1 MVILLNLLMKLP
13 EPLICHCT
21 MKQVLIIGGC
31 GRIGSSIARDL
42 LAHVDDIEITI
53 TGRQAHLGTAL
64 AEQMGPQVRFLEL
77 DLSHP
82 EVLREAIATSHLVLH
97 SAGPFHYRDTNV
109 LQLCI
114 EQGVNYAD
122 VSDERT
128 FTQKALSFNDKAE
141 AAGVTAVVNTGVF
154 PGISN
159 SMVRQGVETLDSAD
173 SVQLS
178 YIVAGSGGAGVTV
191 MRTTFIG
198 LQHAFPAWLNG
209 TWQTV
214 KPYTARETLEFPAY
228 GKASVYWYDM
238 PEAITLQQ
246 TFPAVKNIITK
257 FGVVP
262 DFYNHATWSMAHL
275 LPSPILQHPATVE
288 FLSNVSY
295 SMTSVTDRFSGTGVA
310 MRCDI
315 RGQKNGAP
323 AHYCSTF
330 SHESAAIA
338 TGLGTGSIAELM
350 LKGELDKPGV
360 FPVEQALSTPQFK
373 DTMEKRN
380 LQIDE
385 RMDAKVLS

>member
-1 MVILLNLLMKLP
+1 
-13 EPLICHCT
+13 

-31 GRIGSSIARDL
+31 GRIGSSIARDIL
-42 LAHVDDIEITI
+42 THTDAEVTV
-53 TGRQAHLGTAL
+53 TGRHAHLGLAL
-64 AEQMGPQVRFLEL
+64 AEQLGTKVHFLEM
-77 DLSHP
+77 DLS
-82 EVLREAIATSHLVLH
+82 EVERLREAIATHDLVLH
-97 SAGPFHYRDTNV
+97 SAGPFHYRDTRV
-109 LQLCI
+109 LQMCI
-114 EQGVNYAD
+114 EAGVDYAD

-128 FTQKALSFNDKAE
+128 FTEKALSCSDAAK
-141 AAGVTAVVNTGVF
+141 AAGVTAIVNTGVF

-159 SMVRQGVETLDSAD
+159 SMVRQGVELLDKAD

-198 LQHAFPAWLNG
+198 LQHSFPAWLNG
-209 TWQTV
+209 SWQTV
-214 KPYTARETLEFPAY
+214 KPYTGRETLEFPAY

-238 PEAITLQQ
+238 PEAITLQR
-246 TFPAVKNIITK
+246 TFPSVKNVITK

-275 LPSPILQHPATVE
+275 VPSPVLKHPSTVE
-288 FLSNVSY
+288 FLANVSY

-315 RGQKNGAP
+315 QGQKDGVTS
-323 AHYCSTF
+323 HYCSTF

-350 LKGELDKPGV
+350 LKGELKQPGV
-360 FPVEQALSTPQFK
+360 YAVEQVLSTPQFQ
-373 DTMEKRN
+373 DTMKQRN
-380 LQIDE
+380 LEITE
-385 RMDAKVLS
+385 SFITRAVV